1 MVMYD
6 EAMKVVKPKKAALAG
21 AQEASDAAQKVWDAA
36 VARLRAVEAEMAK
49 LMSDFEAAKSE
60 EERLKAQK
68 EDCVRKCTRAQELT
82 GKLETEKG
90 NWQEELVKQ
99 RAFRENI
106 VGDILISSGII
117 AYLGVFLKDYRDDCI
132 ATWKKMMEEYGIK
145 STEGLTLE
153 GVMGV
158 PLKIQQWLIQ
168 KLPNDG
174 ISKENAIIMEN
185 SERWPLM
192 IDPQMQANTWIREK
206 EKEEGVIMIKPTLE
220 PKKLETRL
228 KLCVGNGTP
237 ILYEDAGESFD
248 PVLEPLLG
256 KQIEGRGQHF
266 TVRVGDENAAYD
278 KNFRFYITTKLSR
291 PHYPPEV
298 CVKVAMLNFKVNKD
312 GLQEQMIMQ
321 LVRHEETNKYE
332 RYMNNIERQSK
343 IQIEMAELQDG
354 ILSRIADSEGDILED
369 EELFIKLNDSAKKV
383 EANRAEEQGMMQSLN
398 AIKVVKET
406 FEPVSVRVS
415 NLFFVIADL
424 MNVDPMYQY
433 SLEFFSDMY
442 DRALKAADNKGI
454 EKSEKA
460 QRRAFY
466 ISKFTSVLY
475 KNVCRSL
482 FEKDKLLFSFLMCL
496 TIMKE
501 KGELD
506 AAEARFLMAGPAR
519 ADVTKPNPTGEAGF
533 LSDKQWASIEEL
545 SETIAAF
552 KGFDTD
558 FQAALPEWGKIM
570 LSPTPETDTWPGQW
584 GELPTFR
591 RIVVLRVIRP
601 DKVVPAI
608 RLLVQGESDLGDKY
622 IKPPPFD
629 LQKSYKDSTN
639 KTPIIIVISA
649 GADPMSELLKL
660 SGRLKI
666 KAVSLSLGKGQ
677 GQKAVEKIKQAQA

>member
-506 AAEARFLMAGPAR
+506 ASEARFLMAGPAR

-545 SETIAAF
+545 SDTIAAF